1 MKIFLLAVLFAFST
15 YSITDAAIL
24 SDAQVSDEEL
34 TYLQTLSNEV
44 DMILAE
50 PEESNIPDQKIVDQ
64 KIIDQKKVDQKLV
77 APVES
82 TQKPKSY
89 TVAAGDNLY
98 RIALN
103 HNISLDSLTSLNDLT
118 GELIHPGDVLIVS
131 GHVADSGTAKSEKDT
146 IAAAFVPTPPPA
158 SDGKEMLVTATAYTA
173 YCTGC
178 SGTTAYGIDLRANP
192 NQKVIAVDPKL
203 IPLGTKVWVEGYGEA
218 IAGDI
223 GGAIKGHKIDVF
235 IPSYNNAMEWGVK
248 KVKLKV
254 LN

>member
-1 MKIFLLAVLFAFST
+1 MKLKIFLLVVLFAFST
-15 YSITDAAIL
+15 NSITDAAIH
-24 SDAQVSDEEL
+24 SDAQVSDDEL
-34 TYLQTLSNEV
+34 NYLQTLSNAV

-50 PEESNIPDQKIVDQ
+50 PEESNILDQNIVD
-64 KIIDQKKVDQKLV
+64 KEIVS
-77 APVES
+77 PVES
-82 TQKPKSY
+82 TQEPKSY
-89 TVAAGDNLY
+89 TVTAGDNLY

-103 HNISLDSLTSLNDLT
+103 HNMSLDSLTSLNDMT
-118 GELIHPGDVLIVS
+118 GELIHPGDVLLVS
-131 GHVADSGTAKSEKDT
+131 GHVADSGTGQSEPDK
-146 IAAAFVPTPPPA
+146 IAAAFVPPIPPS
-158 SDGKEMLVTATAYTA
+158 SDGKELMVTATAYTA

-192 NQKVIAVDPKL
+192 NQKVIAVDPKV

-223 GGAIKGHKIDVF
+223 GGAIKGNKIDVF

>member
-64 KIIDQKKVDQKLV
+64 KIIVQKKVDQKLV

-82 TQKPKSY
+82 AQKPKSY

-131 GHVADSGTAKSEKDT
+131 GHAADSVTPKSENDT

>member
-1 MKIFLLAVLFAFST
+1 MLKMKIFLLAVLFAFSI
-15 YSITDAAIL
+15 YSVTDAAIL

-34 TYLQTLSNEV
+34 KYLQTLSNAV

-50 PEESNIPDQKIVDQ
+50 PEERNIPEEKIVDEE
-64 KIIDQKKVDQKLV
+64 LV
-77 APVES
+77 VPVES
-82 TQKPKSY
+82 TKVPKSY
-89 TVAAGDNLY
+89 TVTVGDNLY

-118 GELIHPGDVLIVS
+118 GELIHPGDVLLVS
-131 GHVADSGTAKSEKDT
+131 GPAAESGTAQSEQDT
-146 IAAAFVPTPPPA
+146 IAAAFVPTPPAA

-192 NQKVIAVDPKL
+192 NQKVIAVDPKV

-223 GGAIKGHKIDVF
+223 GGAIKGNKIDVF

>member
-1 MKIFLLAVLFAFST
+1 MLKMKIFLLAVLFAFST
-15 YSITDAAIL
+15 YSVINAAVP
-24 SDAQVSDEEL
+24 SDAQLSDDEQR
-34 TYLQTLSNEV
+34 YLQTLSNAV

-50 PEESNIPDQKIVDQ
+50 PEESNTPDQKIVD
-64 KIIDQKKVDQKLV
+64 KKLV
-77 APVES
+77 VPVES
-82 TQKPKSY
+82 TKESKSY
-89 TVAAGDNLY
+89 TVTAGDNLY

-103 HNISLDSLTSLNDLT
+103 HNISLKHLASLNDLT

-131 GHVADSGTAKSEKDT
+131 GHVAESPTAQPEQDT
-146 IAAAFVPTPPPA
+146 IAAAFVPTPTPK
-158 SDGKEMLVTATAYTA
+158 SDGKEILVTATAYTA

-192 NQKVIAVDPKL
+192 NQKVIAVDPKV

-223 GGAIKGHKIDVF
+223 GGAIKGNKIDVF

>member
-1 MKIFLLAVLFAFST
+1 M
-15 YSITDAAIL
+15 
-24 SDAQVSDEEL
+24 SDEEL

-77 APVES
+77 VPVES

-118 GELIHPGDVLIVS
+118 GELIHS
-131 GHVADSGTAKSEKDT
+131 
-146 IAAAFVPTPPPA
+146 
-158 SDGKEMLVTATAYTA
+158 
-173 YCTGC
+173 
-178 SGTTAYGIDLRANP
+178 
-192 NQKVIAVDPKL
+192 
-203 IPLGTKVWVEGYGEA
+203 W
-218 IAGDI
+218 
-223 GGAIKGHKIDVF
+223 
-235 IPSYNNAMEWGVK
+235 
-248 KVKLKV
+248 
-254 LN
+254 